1 MITLAAP
8 SWHQDFKP
16 KYAPIATGWLLR
28 HVWLLNMCI
37 NVLHSNLW
45 LPAQAG
51 ERPWRSETIG
61 VAARKMSEYF
71 CARRHPQV
79 GFLTVYYKM
88 DILKLIMQSG
98 FWFFKLLRAPRSL
111 FLFYKLGLKNGWKEP
126 LKTVEKFPGS
136 PFCKLSQIFFWIKMP
151 GLLLN
156 GWLQP
161 HPLTRRGIF
170 FEICSTYLT

>member
-1 MITLAAP
+1 MITLAV
-8 SWHQDFKP
+8 SFWRQDFKP

-37 NVLHSNLW
+37 NVLPSNLW

-79 GFLTVYYKM
+79 GFLVRFGFTTKWM
-88 DILKLIMQSG
+88 SWNLIRHSG

-111 FLFYKLGLKNGWKEP
+111 FLVYKLGLKKW
-126 LKTVEKFPGS
+126 LKRAFENYFDEKNKINPILTNFQHLFCSEKAYPRPGT
-136 PFCKLSQIFFWIKMP
+136 L
-151 GLLLN
+151 
-156 GWLQP
+156 
-161 HPLTRRGIF
+161 
-170 FEICSTYLT
+170 